1 MHGCAATTGCERRL
15 SARAVP
21 MTLPTTS
28 ANARTETTNAFM
40 AEIPELMAQYG
51 AGARRRM

>member
-40 AEIPELMAQYG
+40 AEIPELMVQYG